1 MQRNDV
7 VKHRDKWLV
16 FLNTVMK
23 IRFHKMQGI
32 SLQTEELLAFQ

>member
-1 MQRNDV
+1 V
-7 VKHRDKWLV
+7 AG
-16 FLNTVMK
+16 FLNIVMK